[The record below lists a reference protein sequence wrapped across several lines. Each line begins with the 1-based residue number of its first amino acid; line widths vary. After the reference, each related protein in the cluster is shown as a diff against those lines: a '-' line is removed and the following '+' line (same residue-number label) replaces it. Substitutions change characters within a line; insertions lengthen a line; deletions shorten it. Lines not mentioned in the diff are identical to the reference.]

1 MTTMT
6 WEPGTCVHTP
16 AGEIGIVVV
25 TSYRSH
31 LYSHPGDP
39 CINTVDVLIGDT
51 GQVLTY
57 RADRLRPG
65 VSPAGSGPP
74 VPPDA
79 EGEAAD
85 MSVLL
90 GVGDPVVVGLP
101 GDGVDRVPERE
112 QGAAG
117 SSSF

>member
-39 CINTVDVLIGDT
+39 CINTVDVLIGNT

-65 VSPAGSGPP
+65 VSPAGSGLR
-74 VPPDA
+74 VPPRTQRARPLTGGEGA
-79 EGEAAD
+79 EF
-85 MSVLL
+85 
-90 GVGDPVVVGLP
+90 
-101 GDGVDRVPERE
+101 
-112 QGAAG
+112 GAASLG
-117 SSSF
+117 DTRIDADSHAV